1 MRFVYGISAMVGWFY
16 LSVIMFKG
24 TFLGNSEVALLTLA
38 IVFAGAM
45 AGGD

>member
-1 MRFVYGISAMVGWFY
+1 MRFVYGVVAMIGWFY
-16 LSVIMFKG
+16 LSSIMFTK

>member
-1 MRFVYGISAMVGWFY
+1 MRFIYGVVAMIAWFY
-16 LSVIMFKG
+16 LSVIMFTD
-24 TFLGNSEVALLTLA
+24 TFLGNSELALLTLA

>member
-16 LSVIMFKG
+16 LSCIMFTD
-24 TFLGNSEVALLTLA
+24 TFLGNSELALLTLA

-45 AGGD
+45 SGGD

>member
-1 MRFVYGISAMVGWFY
+1 MRYVYGISAMVGWFY
-16 LSVIMFKG
+16 LSSIMFTN
-24 TFLGNSEVALLTLA
+24 TFLGNSELALLTLA

>member
-1 MRFVYGISAMVGWFY
+1 MRFVYGVLAMIGWFY
-16 LSVIMFKG
+16 LSITMFAD
-24 TFLGNSEVALLTLA
+24 TFIGNSELALLTLA